1 VQIWRAPIDDYRL
14 LLLDLLE
21 LPRWRELPG
30 YGEVEPELVEEFL
43 RGAARLCEER
53 LLPLNMRGD
62 AEGCRLEAGRVRTP
76 AGFRAAWREFAAGGW
91 LCVAAE
97 PGHGGQHLPGPMAEL
112 LAEMM
117 VSANF
122 SFSGY
127 VDLTEGAFAAIRAH
141 GSDAQRARILPRLA
155 RGEWAGAMHLTEADA
170 GSDLGLLR
178 SRALPQADG
187 SFRLHGTKQF
197 ITAADH
203 DLADNVIGLAL
214 ARIDGAPPGSA
225 GLSLF
230 VVSNREIGADG
241 TLGERNAVG
250 YTGLEHKMGLRAA
263 ATGSLLYDGARAE
276 LLGTREQG
284 LRAIFTMV
292 NDTRLGVALQGL
304 GVAEAA
310 GQSALAYARER
321 RQGRAPGHRGG
332 AGPADPIIE
341 HPDVQRMLL
350 AIRSFVDG
358 ARALALRVALDIDL
372 GQRHPDAGRR
382 RRAQDRVGLLTPVL
396 KAYFTDTGHECAN
409 LALQCFG
416 GYGYMRDTGIEQY
429 LRDVRVT
436 QIYEGTNG
444 IQALD
449 LVGRK
454 LRLREGDVLAEWFA
468 ELRDQAA
475 QAEAAG
481 AKRLARGLLQALTR
495 LERATALV
503 ERWRSADPLA
513 LAAAATDY
521 LRLFALTAMAGAWCE
536 LAAVC
541 HRRLADGQ
549 GMAEPAR
556 YLAKLAAG
564 EAFAAWRLPE
574 TALCLE
580 RIRQGAARLEAL
592 ARYL

>member
-1 VQIWRAPIDDYRL
+1 MQIWRAPVDDYRL

-30 YGEVEPELVEEFL
+30 YAEVEPGLIDEFL
-43 RGAARLCEER
+43 RSAAKLCEQQ
-53 LLPLNMRGD
+53 LLPLNAAGD
-62 AEGCRLEAGRVRTP
+62 AEGCRLDAGRVVTP
-76 AGFRAAWREFAAGGW
+76 AGFRAAWRAFADGGW

-97 PGHGGQHLPGPMAEL
+97 PAHGGQHLPGPMAEL
-112 LAEMM
+112 LAEML

-127 VDLTEGAFAAIRAH
+127 VDLSEGAFAAIRAH
-141 GSDAQRARILPRLA
+141 GSDAQRALILPRIA
-155 RGEWAGAMHLTEADA
+155 SGRWAGAMHLTEADA

-178 SRALPQADG
+178 TRALPQADG
-187 SFRLHGTKQF
+187 SFRLVGSKQF

-203 DLADNVIGLAL
+203 DLCENVIGLAL
-214 ARIDGAPPGSA
+214 ARIEGAPPGSA

-230 VVSNREIGADG
+230 IVPNREIGADG
-241 TLGERNAVG
+241 ALGERNAVG

-263 ATGSLLYDGARAE
+263 ATGSLRYDGARAE
-276 LLGTREQG
+276 LLGAREQG

-332 AGPADPIIE
+332 GAADPIID

-358 ARALALRVALDIDL
+358 ARALAMRVALDIDL
-372 GQRHPDAGRR
+372 GHRHPDAERR
-382 RRAQDRVGLLTPVL
+382 RRARDRVGLLTPVL

-416 GYGYMRDTGIEQY
+416 GCGYVRDTGIEQY
-429 LRDVRVT
+429 VRDVRVT

-454 LRLREGDVLAEWFA
+454 LALREGAVLADWFA
-468 ELRDQAA
+468 DMRGQAA

-481 AKRLARGLLQALTR
+481 AKRLARGLATALAR
-495 LERATALV
+495 LERATALI
-503 ERWRSADPLA
+503 ERWRDRDPTK

-521 LRLFALTAMAGAWCE
+521 LRLFALAAMAGAWCG
-536 LAAVC
+536 LATVC
-541 HRRLADGQ
+541 RRRLADGQ
-549 GMAEPAR
+549 GAAAAAR
-556 YLAKLAAG
+556 YRAKLAAG
-564 EAFAAWRLPE
+564 EAFADWRLPE

-580 RIRQGAARLEAL
+580 RIRRAAPRLAAAAAHL
-592 ARYL
+592 

>member
-1 VQIWRAPIDDYRL
+1 MQIWRAPVEDYRL
-14 LLLDLLE
+14 LLLELLE
-21 LPRWRELPG
+21 LPRWHELPG
-30 YGEVEPELVEEFL
+30 YAEIEPELVEEFL
-43 RGAARLCEER
+43 RSAARLCEER
-53 LLPLNMRGD
+53 LLPLNMSGD
-62 AEGCRLEAGRVRTP
+62 AEGCRLEAGRVKTP
-76 AGFRAAWREFAAGGW
+76 SGFRAAWREFAAGGW

-97 PGHGGQHLPGPMAEL
+97 PEHGGQHLPGPMAEL
-112 LAEMM
+112 LAEML

-127 VDLTEGAFAAIRAH
+127 VDLSEGAFAAIRAH
-141 GSDAQRARILPRLA
+141 GSSAQRASILPRIA
-155 RGEWAGAMHLTEADA
+155 SGQWAGAMHLTEAEA

-178 SRALPQADG
+178 SRALPQPDG
-187 SFRLHGTKQF
+187 SFRLYGTKQF

-203 DLADNVIGLAL
+203 DLCDNVIGLAL
-214 ARIDGAPPGSA
+214 ARIEGAPPGSA

-230 VVSNREIGADG
+230 IVPNREIGADG
-241 TLGERNAVG
+241 MPGKRNAVG
-250 YTGLEHKMGLRAA
+250 YTGLEHKMGLRGA

-276 LLGTREQG
+276 LLGAREQG
-284 LRAIFTMV
+284 LGAIFTMV

-304 GVAEAA
+304 GIAEAA

-321 RQGRAPGHRGG
+321 RQGRAPGRRVGG
-332 AGPADPIIE
+332 AADPIIE

-372 GQRHPDAGRR
+372 GQRHPDARR
-382 RRAQDRVGLLTPVL
+382 RRQAQDRVGLLTPVL

-429 LRDVRVT
+429 VRDVRVT

-454 LRLREGDVLAEWFA
+454 LRSRERAVLAEWLA
-468 ELRDQAA
+468 DLHGQAA

-481 AKRLARGLLQALTR
+481 AKRLARGLATALAQ
-495 LERATALV
+495 LERATALID
-503 ERWRSADPLA
+503 RWRSTDPPA

-541 HRRLADGQ
+541 HGRLADGR
-549 GMAEPAR
+549 GVAEPAR
-556 YLAKLAAG
+556 YRAKLAAG

-574 TALCLE
+574 TALCLQ
-580 RIRQGAARLEAL
+580 RIRQGAPRLAAAAAHL
-592 ARYL
+592 